1 MSSLRHVSRSTTPA
15 SIARTPSLAVLSYS
29 RAPAYRRLISSALSP
44 ARRDAAFS
52 TPSRMPTAFL
62 PLLRSPFLPETVA
75 AIQSRSFHV
84 TLPWYQEQPAQPE
97 KPSKPEQK
105 SDESASS
112 SESEAKPEAEEQK
125 KQQEESED
133 SGEGKKEEEKGE
145 KKEDL
150 PPPPPHGDKTPW
162 QVFME
167 TMQTEFKASKEW
179 NESTKQLSDSA
190 HQFTESESVRRAR
203 QAYESTTG
211 AVSSTAGRVL
221 KTSADV
227 VGKGAAWTWDT
238 NVMKGVRKGAN
249 ITGEALD
256 KATKPIRDTEAF
268 KSVKDVIDDGSSSRY
283 GGWVEKEER
292 RKARELRQKKA
303 AAIHG
308 NVEEMVEDPNAGTN
322 VTLHKDA
329 AWKEAWR
336 DFRDQNKF
344 VQGVFNMKSVYQESE
359 NPLVS
364 TARSITDRV
373 AGFFAENE
381 TAMVI
386 KKIRAMDPSFQIEP
400 FQQELRDY
408 ILPEVLDA
416 YVKGDT
422 ETLKLWLSAAQYS
435 VYEALTKQYLQAGM
449 KSDGRILDIRHVD
462 ILKARMLEPGEIP
475 VFIITCRT
483 QEVHVYRNAK
493 TSELAAGMEDRVQ
506 LVTYVI
512 GITRTPE
519 DVNNPETRG
528 WRYVYKLFPCSPTKV
543 VIRLILTI
551 FQPLSLS
558 LLSKL
563 LAHIHQTLTQKIH
576 PPLMALRLGALGR
589 EADAPD
595 PIEGARL
602 DELAVARSQQ
612 DIPKACSARRLRG
625 LPMSQSPGPE
635 RTILS
640 ISFPIP
646 ILVRSVFDRQTE
658 LAPIT
663 PRQRCARAR
672 APTRSAQSRGRPPQ
686 RLHVPRD
693 AASRMVAAI
702 SASPNSSALWCIM

>member
-1 MSSLRHVSRSTTPA
+1 MSSLRHVTRSTTPA
-15 SIARTPSLAVLSYS
+15 SIARTPSLAVHSYGRS
-29 RAPAYRRLISSALSP
+29 PAYRRLIA
-44 ARRDAAFS
+44 S
-52 TPSRMPTAFL
+52 TPNSTRTSHALPNSRVASA
-62 PLLRSPFLPETVA
+62 PLNPLTSLRSPFLPETVA
-75 AIQSRSFHV
+75 AIQSRGFHA
-84 TLPWYQEQPAQPE
+84 TSSWLQEQPTRPKE
-97 KPSKPEQK
+97 SPKPEEPPAQT
-105 SDESASS
+105 A
-112 SESEAKPEAEEQK
+112 SEAKPDAKAEPEDK
-125 KQQEESED
+125 TKQQENTED
-133 SGEGKKEEEKGE
+133 AGEEKKEE

-167 TMQTEFKASKEW
+167 TMQSEFKASKEW

-211 AVSSTAGRVL
+211 AVSSTAG
-221 KTSADV
+221 KAFKSSADAI
-227 VGKGAAWTWDT
+227 GKGAAWTWDT

-249 ITGEALD
+249 FTGEALD
-256 KATKPIRDTEAF
+256 KATKPIRDTEAY

-292 RKARELRQKKA
+292 RKARELRQKKSA
-303 AAIHG
+303 GIHG
-308 NVEEMVEDPNAGTN
+308 NPEDIVEDPNAGTN

-344 VQGVFNMKSVYQESE
+344 VQGVFSMKNVYQESE
-359 NPLVS
+359 NPLIS

-386 KKIRAMDPSFQIEP
+386 KKIRAMDPNFQLEP

-528 WRYVYKLFPCSPTKV
+528 WR
-543 VIRLILTI
+543 LIEM
-551 FQPLSLS
+551 
-558 LLSKL
+558 
-563 LAHIHQTLTQKIH
+563 QKS
-576 PPLMALRLGALGR
+576 GR
-589 EADAPD
+589 DY
-595 PIEGARL
+595 I
-602 DELAVARSQQ
+602 
-612 DIPKACSARRLRG
+612 
-625 LPMSQSPGPE
+625 
-635 RTILS
+635 
-640 ISFPIP
+640 
-646 ILVRSVFDRQTE
+646 
-658 LAPIT
+658 
-663 PRQRCARAR
+663 
-672 APTRSAQSRGRPPQ
+672 
-686 RLHVPRD
+686 
-693 AASRMVAAI
+693 
-702 SASPNSSALWCIM
+702 